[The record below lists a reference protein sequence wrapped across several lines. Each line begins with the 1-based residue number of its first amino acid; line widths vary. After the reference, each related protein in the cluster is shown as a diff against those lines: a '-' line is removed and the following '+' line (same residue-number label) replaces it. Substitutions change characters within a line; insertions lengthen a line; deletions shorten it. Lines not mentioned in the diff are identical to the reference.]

1 MEVTIENIQ
10 YELDSLNNTASVIQS
25 EYAGDVVIPA
35 QIHVDGSI
43 YIVNSIE
50 NDAFNDCSA
59 LTSIVIPNS
68 VTFIG
73 KGAFY
78 GCSSLTSITIPS
90 SITTIGGH
98 AFLGCSSLS
107 IINIPN
113 SVTFIG
119 PHAFDTSYIT
129 SIKVEATN
137 TIYDSRDNCNAIIE
151 TATNTLII
159 GCQCTIIPNSIT
171 SIGDNAFDGCSS
183 LTNIIIPHSVTK
195 IGEFAFSDC
204 PSLASIKVETE
215 NAIYDS
221 REDCNA
227 IIETATNTLVFGC
240 KNTFIP
246 NNVTSIGDYAFGSCT
261 SITFISIP
269 NSVTK
274 IGKRAFYECSS
285 LTSISIPNSIISI
298 GGGAFENSGI
308 YNNNSNWEEGV
319 LYINNC
325 IVAAKED
332 LCGIYTIRDNTRLIG
347 DYAFRYCESL
357 KKITIPDS
365 VTSIGKYAFTEC
377 SSLASIIIP
386 NSVTNIDE
394 GAFHECSS
402 LCSIVLPNGIKSIKC
417 STFSSC
423 FDLTSI
429 ILPNSIS
436 RIEDYAFYDCSSLT
450 SITIPSSVTNINKHA
465 FSGCY
470 CLTSI
475 NIPDSVTTIEEEAFA
490 GCSSLKSII
499 IPNNVKSIGKR
510 VFKGCNSLSSI
521 TIPSCIIKIEQEMFL
536 DCSSL
541 ASVSISNG
549 VRSIEEAA
557 FCNCRSL
564 ASIAF
569 PKSLKSIKS
578 KAFSGCTSLISI
590 TIPNSVED
598 IDMYVF
604 DSCKSLTSIEV
615 EYGNARYD
623 SRENC
628 NAIILKS
635 INGLIAGC
643 INTRIPNSI
652 SIIGAGAFS
661 GCSFLTS
668 INIPDNVF
676 EIAEGAFRNCSSLAS
691 ITLPNDL
698 IDIAKETFYGCS
710 SLTNIIIP
718 NRVKNIEEK
727 AFSRC
732 SSLCSI
738 TIPDS
743 VINIEHQAFQYC
755 SSLKSI
761 IIPNSVKSLGNAFGN
776 CTSLVS
782 VNIPNGVMRI
792 ENGTFYNC
800 SSLTSFT
807 IPNSVMSI
815 GFGAFYGC
823 SSLVSITIPDCVTNI
838 EEQAFQDC
846 SSLQKICVSKGEKA
860 RFLEM
865 KGLKGRAALLVECN
879 NEEMAILLNLAKA
892 YLLGIGVSQDIT
904 QATQYYI
911 QAAEKGSDEAAYLL
925 AEWYANGVNLTQDI
939 NKALQY
945 YEQAAQSSYKDASN
959 QAEQLQRKLEQL
971 RYKEQKDYFINDN
984 LQLPTNTQELT
995 KKYLFF
1001 DTECNGLPHNYKL
1014 GVSATDNWPR
1024 LIQLAWIVTDE
1035 EGNEV
1040 SRKSRIV
1047 YPKGFCIEPVVANLT
1062 GISNQRAQQEG
1073 IDLNDALSE
1082 FMEDI
1087 AKVEVIIGH
1096 NINFDRHVVGCELYR
1111 LNGAYNALMNKDYI
1125 CTMQSSINYCAI
1137 PSNSFWGGY
1146 KWPKLEELYR
1156 KLFGHMFDN
1165 AHDALADVSATK
1177 DCYFELKKKR
1187 IL

>member
-1 MEVTIENIQ
+1 MEVTIDNIQ

-59 LTSIVIPNS
+59 VTSIVIPNT

-73 KGAFY
+73 KFAFY
-78 GCSSLTSITIPS
+78 GCSSLTSITIPN
-90 SITTIGGH
+90 SIIKIGGY
-98 AFLGCSSLS
+98 AFMGCSSLS
-107 IINIPN
+107 AITIPS

-119 PHAFDTSYIT
+119 PCAFDSSYLT
-129 SIKVEATN
+129 SIEVETN
-137 TIYDSRDNCNAIIE
+137 NTTYDSRNNCNAIIE

-159 GCQCTIIPNSIT
+159 GCQCTIIPNNIT
-171 SIGDNAFDGCSS
+171 SIGNNAFDGCSS
-183 LTNIIIPHSVTK
+183 LNRIIIPHSVKK
-195 IGEFAFSDC
+195 IGEYAFSNC
-204 PSLASIKVETE
+204 PSLASIKVETG
-215 NAIYDS
+215 NTIYDS
-221 REDCNA
+221 RKDCNA
-227 IIETATNTLVFGC
+227 IIETATNTLVVAC

-246 NNVTSIGDYAFGSCT
+246 DNVVSIGDYAFDGCNSL
-261 SITFISIP
+261 SFITIP
-269 NSVTK
+269 DSVK
-274 IGKRAFYECSS
+274 RIGNRAFYKCSS
-285 LTSISIPNSIISI
+285 LMSITIPNSIISI
-298 GGGAFENSGI
+298 GGGAFEDSGI
-308 YNNNSNWEEGV
+308 YNDDSKWEEGV
-319 LYINNC
+319 LYISNC
-325 IVAAKED
+325 LIAANEN
-332 LCGIYTIRDNTRLIG
+332 LCSIYTIQDNTRLIG
-347 DYAFRYCESL
+347 DYAFRYCEAL
-357 KKITIPDS
+357 TEIIIPDS

-386 NSVTNIDE
+386 NSVTNIEE

-450 SITIPSSVTNINKHA
+450 SITIPSGVTHIDKHA
-465 FSGCY
+465 FGSCSF
-470 CLTSI
+470 LTSVV
-475 NIPDSVTTIEEEAFA
+475 IPDSVINIGEGAFED
-490 GCSSLKSII
+490 CIFLKSII
-499 IPNNVKSIGKR
+499 IPNSVTSIGQSIFKGCRSLVSITIPNSIKSIGKD
-510 VFKGCNSLSSI
+510 
-521 TIPSCIIKIEQEMFL
+521 MFA

-541 ASVSISNG
+541 NSVTISDG
-549 VRSIEEAA
+549 VKHIEELA
-557 FCNCRSL
+557 FRNCRSL
-564 ASIAF
+564 ASITF
-569 PKSLKSIKS
+569 PKSLNSIKS
-578 KAFSGCTSLISI
+578 KAFSGCTSLTSV
-590 TIPNSVED
+590 TIPKNVD
-598 IDMYVF
+598 NIDMYVF
-604 DSCKSLTSIEV
+604 DSCKSLASIKV
-615 EYGNARYD
+615 EYGNAMYD

-628 NAIILKS
+628 NAIILTS
-635 INGLIAGC
+635 FNALIAGC
-643 INTRIPNSI
+643 VNTYIPNNI

-661 GCSFLTS
+661 GCSSLVS
-668 INIPDNVF
+668 ITIPDDVVIIG
-676 EIAEGAFRNCSSLAS
+676 ECAFRSCTSLAS
-691 ITLPNDL
+691 ITLSNNITNIHKD
-698 IDIAKETFYGCS
+698 TFYGCS
-710 SLTNIIIP
+710 SLTSIIIP
-718 NRVKNIEEK
+718 NSVTNIEEE
-727 AFSRC
+727 AFSKC
-732 SSLCSI
+732 SSLQSI
-738 TIPDS
+738 TIPDN
-743 VINIEHQAFQYC
+743 VTGIGDRAFEEC

-761 IIPNSVKSLGNAFGN
+761 IIPNTVKSLGNAFRD
-776 CTSLVS
+776 CTSLAS
-782 VNIPNGVMRI
+782 INIPNGVMRI

-800 SSLTSFT
+800 SSLTSLT
-807 IPNSVMSI
+807 IPNSVMNI

-823 SSLVSITIPDCVTNI
+823 SSLISITIPDSVTNI
-838 EEQAFQDC
+838 EERAFQDC

-865 KGLKGRAALLVECN
+865 KGLKGQSSILVECN

-1001 DTECNGLPHNYKL
+1001 DTECNGLPQDYKL

-1035 EGNEV
+1035 EGNEI

-1096 NINFDRHVVGCELYR
+1096 NVNFDRHIVGCELYR
-1111 LNGAYNALMNKDYI
+1111 LSGAYNALMNKDYI

-1177 DCYFELKKKR
+1177 ECYFELRKKK